1 MPIQSDGP
9 DIFHAIADPTRRR
22 ILEILRDGEKPAG
35 DIVESF
41 DVTFAAVSQHL
52 KILLDSGL
60 VARRSEGRRRLYSMR
75 PEKLVGVHEWT
86 EGFRDFWEGRL
97 KRLTAYLDTE
107 E

>member
-1 MPIQSDGP
+1 MHTHSDGP

-22 ILEILRDGEKPAG
+22 IME
-35 DIVESF
+35 
-41 DVTFAAVSQHL
+41 
-52 KILLDSGL
+52 ILLDSGL

-75 PEKLVGVHEWT
+75 PENLVGVHEWT

-97 KRLTAYLDTE
+97 KRLTAYLDAE

>member
-1 MPIQSDGP
+1 MHTHSDRL

-22 ILEILRDGEKPAG
+22 IME
-35 DIVESF
+35 
-41 DVTFAAVSQHL
+41 
-52 KILLDSGL
+52 ILLDSGL

-75 PEKLVGVHEWT
+75 PENLVGVHEWT

-97 KRLTAYLDTE
+97 KRLTAYLDAE

>member
-22 ILEILRDGEKPAG
+22 ILEILREGEKPAG
-35 DIVESF
+35 EIVGAF

-52 KILLDSGL
+52 KILLDCGL
-60 VARRSEGRRRLYSMR
+60 VARRSQGRRRLYSMR
-75 PEKLVGVHEWT
+75 PENLVSVHEWT

-97 KRLTAYLDTE
+97 DRLTAYLDTE